1 MLVRLD
7 GLVGITL
14 TTLTT
19 RLVIKPN
26 KFGTL
31 KSEQFLKQSWVSNQ
45 ITHVLWA
52 TICGFFAV
60 WMRPKTARRRS
71 LCFFP
76 NATHVAL
83 ALLVEA
89 HQVGENRE

>member
-31 KSEQFLKQSWVSNQ
+31 KSEQFSKQSWCQ
-45 ITHVLWA
+45 IKLHMY
-52 TICGFFAV
+52 CGFFGLQFGCGQEQHAEGLSAFSP
-60 WMRPKTARRRS
+60 MQP
-71 LCFFP
+71 
-76 NATHVAL
+76 THVAL